1 MEDWRIEATEK
12 LKQYEARRQA
22 LEIIP
27 MQIAEIEST
36 MTSIR
41 SASMDGVSVRTS
53 KGTARED
60 MLLNC
65 MVQKDELQ
73 RSLERARIWVNI
85 VDRGLSILDP
95 EERKVLDRAYIKAEC
110 HAADNLA
117 AECFVDVK
125 TIYRWKEKALRKF
138 TIALYGFTES

>member
-1 MEDWRIEATEK
+1 MEDWKTEAVNK

-41 SASMDGVSVRTS
+41 SASMDGVSVKTG
-53 KGTARED
+53 KGTDRED

-65 MVQKDELQ
+65 IVQRDELQ
-73 RSLERARIWVNI
+73 RNLERARLWVNM
-85 VDRGLSILDP
+85 VDRGLGILDP
-95 EERKVLDRAYIKAEC
+95 AERKVLDRVYIKAEH

-117 AECFVDVK
+117 AECFVEVK

-138 TIALYGFTES
+138 TIALYGFIES

>member
-1 MEDWRIEATEK
+1 MEDWKTEAVDK

-41 SASMDGVSVRTS
+41 SASADTVSVRTS
-53 KGTARED
+53 KGTGRED

-65 MVQKDELQ
+65 MVQRDELQ

-95 EERKVLDRAYIKAEC
+95 EERKVLDRVYIKAER

-125 TIYRWKEKALRKF
+125 TIYRWKDKALRKF